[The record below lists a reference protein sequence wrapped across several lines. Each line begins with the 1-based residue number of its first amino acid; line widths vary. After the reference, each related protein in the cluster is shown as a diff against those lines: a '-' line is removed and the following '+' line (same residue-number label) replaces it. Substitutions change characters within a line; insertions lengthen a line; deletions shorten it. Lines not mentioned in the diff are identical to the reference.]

1 MIHRSPALLALI
13 CTGAIA
19 CSNTAAPIATTRTA
33 IFNLNMVATANATD
47 TVRISFDYANSPC
60 VPLDH
65 IDARTTATSVT
76 FAVWVRATTGPICA
90 AASVRQTF
98 SYLSLP
104 GSRSSTFSA
113 IFEEPTGRDTTL
125 TVITK

>member
-1 MIHRSPALLALI
+1 MLHRSRALLALF

-19 CSNTAAPIATTRTA
+19 CQNTTAPIATVRTA
-33 IFNLNMVATANATD
+33 IFNFNVVSTASATD
-47 TVRISFDYANSPC
+47 TVRISFDYALSPC
-60 VPLDH
+60 APLDR

-76 FAVWVRATTGPICA
+76 FAVWVRTSTGLVCATDAIRKTY
-90 AASVRQTF
+90 

>member
-1 MIHRSPALLALI
+1 MLYRSRALLALF

-19 CSNTAAPIATTRTA
+19 CHDSAAPILTYRTA
-33 IFNLNMVATANATD
+33 IFNLNMVATANAAD
-47 TVRISFDYANSPC
+47 TVRISFDFSLSPC
-60 VPLDH
+60 NPLDR

-76 FAVWVRATTGPICA
+76 FAVWVRTSTGPVCA
-90 AASVRQTF
+90 TDAIRKTY

-125 TVITK
+125 TVLTK